1 MSDLSELRMREEVV
15 RFCRL
20 LHERNYLAANDG
32 NVSVRLDAERLLVTP
47 TGVYKAFIEPE
58 DLVVVDLE
66 GRQLS
71 GKQAPTG
78 ELPMHLCA
86 LRNRPEIQAAVHS
99 HPPTAIAMSLHPGLL
114 GRDVLGEVILSIGRF
129 ELVPYAR
136 PQTEDMAR
144 ALEPVV
150 KRSDAMILERHGTL
164 TLGRTLLDAYA
175 LTERLEHA
183 ALILWRAHAIGT
195 PTALPEDEARAL
207 RDIHARTRSQ
217 SR

>member
-1 MSDLSELRMREEVV
+1 MSFASEAALRTEVV
-15 RFCRL
+15 RTCRL
-20 LHERNYLAANDG
+20 LHQKNYLAANDG
-32 NVSVRLDAERLLVTP
+32 NVSVRLDAERVLVTP

-71 GKQAPTG
+71 GRLAPTG

-86 LRNRPEIQAAVHS
+86 LRNRPEVNAVVHA
-99 HPPTAIAMSLHPGLL
+99 HPPTAIAISLYPRLL
-114 GRDVLGEVILSIGRF
+114 ARDVLGEVILSIGRF
-129 ELVPYAR
+129 EVVPYAR

-144 ALEPVV
+144 VLEPHVT
-150 KRSDAMILERHGTL
+150 RSDAMILERHGTL

-183 ALILWRAHAIGT
+183 SLVLWRAHALGR
-195 PTALPEDEARAL
+195 PSALPEEEANAL
-207 RDIHARTRSQ
+207 RRIHARTRSQ
-217 SR
+217 GR